1 MIWSKSSMLSYNQC
15 AKRFFYEY
23 IERRTP
29 EVGFDHLTRGTMFH
43 DTVEHFFAKLDKKKL
58 LKLLESE
65 VKEDIEDYF
74 RSIIVYNDKIEGL
87 NHLYDNM
94 VISETKRAM
103 QCYLVKKKKALEYYY
118 PVYSE
123 KEIVNQEK
131 GWRGK
136 IDWIF
141 KTFDE
146 EYAIGEIK
154 TGKIGDLSE
163 IRKELCFLTLL
174 TEGMNI
180 LPKEPKYIMCYYPK
194 SNDILFEI
202 PKKVSF
208 NALSRAYTRAVD
220 GLAQADFPKNISTL
234 CLYCSFAQHC
244 LGGEGKIFSNN
255 DADLPETVR
264 PKKKKDKNSPVI
276 DVKELHKKV
285 IEKKDEENITA

>member
-1 MIWSKSSMLSYNQC
+1 MLSYNQC

-29 EVGFDHLTRGTMFH
+29 EVEFDHLLRGTMFH
-43 DTVEHFFAKLDKKKL
+43 DTVEHFYGKIDKAKLKKL
-58 LKLLESE
+58 KKSE
-65 VKEDIEDYF
+65 AVSKYF
-74 RSIIVYNDKIEGL
+74 RSLIVYNDKVEGV
-87 NHLYDNM
+87 NHLYDNF
-94 VISETKRAM
+94 VIAETARWLE
-103 QCYLVKKKKALEYYY
+103 CLSVKKAKAIEYYF
-118 PVYSE
+118 PVFSE

-131 GWRGK
+131 MWRGK

-141 KTFDE
+141 KTFDD

-163 IRKELCFLTLL
+163 IRKELCFLVLL

-180 LPKEPKYIMCYYPK
+180 IPKEPKYIMCYYPK
-194 SNDILFEI
+194 TNDVLFEV

-220 GLAQADFPKNISTL
+220 GLQQALFPKNISTL

-244 LGGEGKIFSNN
+244 LRDEDKIFSNTP
-255 DADLPETVR
+255 PETVR
-264 PKKKKDKNSPVI
+264 PKKKVDKNSPVI
-276 DVKELHKKV
+276 DVKMLQTKV
-285 IEKKDEENITA
+285 K